1 MVTRPGAGTV
11 GKAVEI
17 LGTNLR
23 GTTNVSFNGT
33 AAAFEVVSDTLI
45 ATTVPVGASTGT
57 VQVVTPGGTLSST
70 HRSGCGHKGYVGLR
84 RPSLGIQRVAQPVA
98 PRAGPACARPFRR
111 RAPVCSRHT
120 HFGILRVDILPESM
134 HTQARCRQEK
144 NRNTWRCSKARSI
157 C

>member
-1 MVTRPGAGTV
+1 VVTRPGAGTV

-98 PRAGPACARPFRR
+98 AASRSSMRASFP
-111 RAPVCSRHT
+111 
-120 HFGILRVDILPESM
+120 PES
-134 HTQARCRQEK
+134 
-144 NRNTWRCSKARSI
+144 SGLLKAYPFWHI
-157 C
+157 TG